1 LAQGLLCSLG
11 LELFSAL
18 MDAYHSQTFREVI
31 AREKRQE
38 RKRAQEKKTRDNA
51 ILERDLKAFETKW
64 GEQFRFDA
72 IAMTT
77 PVPQED
83 TDNGIQKSSASM
95 NYLNQSMKLV
105 RNPHTHDCE
114 ATPRELLLHGVS
126 REGEG
131 RSSYL
136 RRKAQSGGPHE
147 RYGRAV
153 LTSQE
158 IGWSHKL
165 MDSVI
170 GSRFARRPAVK
181 RDLFRLH
188 GVGLSM

>member
-1 LAQGLLCSLG
+1 
-11 LELFSAL
+11 
-18 MDAYHSQTFREVI
+18 
-31 AREKRQE
+31 
-38 RKRAQEKKTRDNA
+38 
-51 ILERDLKAFETKW
+51 
-64 GEQFRFDA
+64 
-72 IAMTT
+72 MTT

-83 TDNGIQKSSASM
+83 TDTEIQKSSASV

-105 RNPHTHDCE
+105 RNPHIHDGE
-114 ATPRELLLHGVS
+114 TTPRELLLYGVS

-147 RYGRAV
+147 RYGRPV